1 MAAVFPFDTHKFVR
15 KLKSAGFNDPQAE
28 ALTEAVQESYVSA
41 ELATKADLR
50 EYKSAIRND
59 LEKLETNLRCE
70 INDLQIITDRRLIFT
85 QIGFRRKFRGYIR
98 FLNCFSQSL
107 CLWIIKARAFSLED
121 KFMRVKWENGG
132 HSETRSL
139 KLGGNT

>member
-59 LEKLETNLRCE
+59 LEKLETNLRGE
-70 INDLQIITDRRLIFT
+70 INDLGKEMNFRGKDTIRRLGSLMWGVVTFAP
-85 QIGFRRKFRGYIR
+85 RLLSSYICP
-98 FLNCFSQSL
+98 L
-107 CLWIIKARAFSLED
+107 
-121 KFMRVKWENGG
+121 
-132 HSETRSL
+132 
-139 KLGGNT
+139 

>member
-70 INDLQIITDRRLIFT
+70 INILRKDII
-85 QIGFRRKFRGYIR
+85 
-98 FLNCFSQSL
+98 
-107 CLWIIKARAFSLED
+107 
-121 KFMRVKWENGG
+121 
-132 HSETRSL
+132 L
-139 KLGGNT
+139 KLGSLMVAVVTFAPSIIKFLHLPA

>member
-70 INDLQIITDRRLIFT
+70 INDLRKDMNILRKDII
-85 QIGFRRKFRGYIR
+85 
-98 FLNCFSQSL
+98 
-107 CLWIIKARAFSLED
+107 
-121 KFMRVKWENGG
+121 
-132 HSETRSL
+132 L
-139 KLGGNT
+139 KLGSLMVAVVTFAPSIIKFLHLPLDSSLFSLSFRATFVTTGRTRQSPR